1 MEEKTFK
8 VNAPKIQ
15 DKTIK
20 EDTIIELIMEVSYLD
35 HKIHIS

>member
-20 EDTIIELIMEVSYLD
+20 EDTIIEFLMEVLD